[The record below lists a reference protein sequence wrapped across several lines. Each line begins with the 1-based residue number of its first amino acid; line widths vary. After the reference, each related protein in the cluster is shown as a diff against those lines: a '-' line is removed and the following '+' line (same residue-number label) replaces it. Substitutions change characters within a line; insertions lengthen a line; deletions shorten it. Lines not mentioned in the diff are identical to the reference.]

1 MNNIEEISISE
12 LSFDPSNVRRHSNR
26 NIDAIKD
33 SLNAFG
39 QQRPILV
46 DRRGVVLA
54 GNGTMAAAK
63 ALGWKT
69 IRVLRS
75 ELEGA
80 EAIAYAI
87 ADNRT
92 AELAEWDQEG
102 LLRQLNALQIESE
115 DLFNA
120 SGFEMSDLDALISDL
135 DERLD
140 DAEVFQEDD
149 QNGIEEDWD
158 QSPDIVQAETTKGEV
173 IEIGSQTVVCA
184 DCIETISQL
193 PDNSVDSICTD
204 PPYGIGFMGKGW
216 DCSVPG
222 SDFAEQAFR
231 VLKPGGHIV
240 AFAAT
245 RTVHRL
251 TVALE
256 DAGFEIRDLISWL
269 QWQGFP
275 KSTDIS
281 KAFDASVG
289 AERKVVGKEANF
301 GASKAK
307 DGKVAFGD
315 YAGQWDITEPASDLA
330 KQWNGWGTALK
341 PAQEPAILARK
352 PLEGTL
358 VDNFSKW
365 GVGGLNI
372 DATRIPFGDPAW
384 PGPQGHED
392 LDAKQRQ
399 QSTPNINLRSV
410 RPGQV
415 WDMFKENGRW
425 PANIYYCP
433 KPSRNEKEEGCDD
446 LQGMSGAD
454 AVSRKEGS
462 AGMNNP
468 RAGAGRTASHVANH
482 HPTVKPVNLMR
493 WLLRLITPKGGK
505 VLEPFAGS
513 GTTLVAAQLEGFSCY
528 GIEREPSYC
537 DIIRARVKHAVGD
550 HDV

>member
-1 MNNIEEISISE
+1 MNSIEEVSISD

-33 SLNAFG
+33 SLSAFG

-80 EAIAYAI
+80 QAIAYAI

-120 SGFEMSDLDALISDL
+120 SGFETSDLDALILDL
-135 DERLD
+135 NERIE
-140 DAEVFQEDD
+140 DAGNLQEDED
-149 QNGIEEDWD
+149 NQNGIQEDWD
-158 QSPDIVQAETTKGEV
+158 EARLDIQAETQKGQV

-222 SDFAEQAFR
+222 SDFAQQAFR

-330 KQWNGWGTALK
+330 RQWNGWGTALK

-372 DATRIPFGDPAW
+372 DATRIPFGDPSW
-384 PGPQGHED
+384 PGPQAED
-392 LDAKQRQ
+392 DSETK
-399 QSTPNINLRSV
+399 
-410 RPGQV
+410 
-415 WDMFKENGRW
+415 GRW
-425 PANIYYCP
+425 PANIHYCP
-433 KPSRNEKEEGCDD
+433 KPSRNEKEQGCDD

-454 AVSRKEGS
+454 AVCRKEGS

-537 DIIRARVKHAVGD
+537 DIVRARVKHALGD
-550 HDV
+550 QDV

>member
-80 EAIAYAI
+80 QAIAYAI

-120 SGFEMSDLDALISDL
+120 SGFEMSDLDALILDL
-135 DERLD
+135 DTRIENVQTD
-140 DAEVFQEDD
+140 QETE
-149 QNGIEEDWD
+149 NGIEEDYD
-158 QSPDIVQAETTKGEV
+158 QSPSHVETKTQKGEV

-245 RTVHRL
+245 RTAHRL

-275 KSTDIS
+275 KSMDIS

-289 AERKVVGKEANF
+289 AEREVLQTKTGPKPGTHGGSGKYGHGEDR
-301 GASKAK
+301 S
-307 DGKVAFGD
+307 
-315 YAGQWDITEPASDLA
+315 ITAPASDLA
-330 KQWNGWGTALK
+330 KQWDGWGTALK

-537 DIIRARVKHAVGD
+537 DIVRARVQHVVGGD
-550 HDV
+550 DV

>member
-63 ALGWKT
+63 ALGWQT

-140 DAEVFQEDD
+140 DAEAFQEDD

-158 QSPDIVQAETTKGEV
+158 KDPDIVQAETQKGEV

-275 KSTDIS
+275 KSMDIS

-289 AERKVVGKEANF
+289 AEREVLQTKTGPKPGTHGGSGKYGHGEDR
-301 GASKAK
+301 S
-307 DGKVAFGD
+307 
-315 YAGQWDITEPASDLA
+315 ITAPASDLA
-330 KQWNGWGTALK
+330 KQWDGWGTALK

-399 QSTPNINLRSV
+399 QSTPHINLRSV

-446 LQGMSGAD
+446 LQGK
-454 AVSRKEGS
+454 SREEVTGRKVGS
-462 AGMNNP
+462 AGQQHARSGLTRQGEM
-468 RAGAGRTASHVANH
+468 GNH